1 MTDDTDSPFN
11 SPEDFD
17 SENSFEDISN
27 DEEEIKA
34 AKDAADESLKAYRE
48 ALQQEW
54 SDRIDSTNLREIAKQ
69 TKEEIARHVPD
80 YLAIMRGLA
89 LGANSESVKY
99 QANKWLLENALLPTG
114 AGAKDTLTEL
124 LEEMDANAKGSS
136 KENA

>member
-1 MTDDTDSPFN
+1 MAADA
-11 SPEDFD
+11 
-17 SENSFEDISN
+17 ENPFEDISD
-27 DEEEIKA
+27 DEAEIKKA
-34 AKDAADESLKAYRE
+34 NDAADESLKAYRE

-54 SDRIDSTNLREIAKQ
+54 SDKADSTNLREIAKQ

-89 LGANSESVKY
+89 LGAMSENVKY

-124 LEEMDANAKGSS
+124 LEEMDTASKKSTDTNA
-136 KENA
+136 